1 MTGLPRQYIR
11 HPDGTIEQVTD
22 IARYAEW
29 FNNPKNRIID
39 KTAVPYGDDFKQ
51 AVIVSTVFLG
61 FEHGIFEGKPLLWET
76 LAEMPGDIDE
86 LGQRYTSEVKAKEGH
101 EQIVLQVQARLNVD
115 EEELEKLLKD
125 IVGVPVPRP
134 RKAKDPKRKLPD
146 PNCQRCGGTGEERG
160 AFLPGTFCE
169 CTVVLRKKNADG

>member
-1 MTGLPRQYIR
+1 MVGLPRQYIR

-29 FNNPKNRIID
+29 FNKFENRSID
-39 KTAVPYGDDFKQ
+39 RTAVPYGDDFKQ

-61 FEHGIFEGKPLLWET
+61 FEHGNFEGKPLLWET
-76 LAEMPGDIDE
+76 LAEMPGDLPE
-86 LGQRYTSEVKAKEGH
+86 FGQRYTSEVRAKEGH

-115 EEELEKLLKD
+115 EKELEKLLED

-134 RKAKDPKRKLPD
+134 RMVKEPKRKLPD
-146 PNCQRCGGTGEERG
+146 PNCNRCGGTGEERG
-160 AFLPGTFCE
+160 TLLPDTFCE
-169 CTVVLRKKNADG
+169 CTVVRRAKNADW